1 MNKILD
7 KLAYGPTVFLGV
19 VFFLMPFYPEPH
31 LLVKAKILM
40 GGGVMEPRDWVDVV
54 LHSTAG
60 LVALT
65 KFLRNRELAKLGLVA
80 DGDRDSEPS
89 ASHDQH
95 SDEP

>member
-1 MNKILD
+1 VNKILD
-7 KLAYGPTVFLGV
+7 KLAYGPTVFLGL
-19 VFFLMPFYPEPH
+19 VFFMMPFYPEPH
-31 LLVKAKILM
+31 LVEKAKILM
-40 GGGVMEPRDWVDVV
+40 DGAVMEPRDWVDIV

-65 KFLRNRELAKLGLVA
+65 KFLRNRELAKLSLVA